1 VRTFRQLIFVLF
13 LLFCGSVVA
22 QVSEGAGKPTETPA
36 KSLELGIEKYKKRDY
51 VAAIEF
57 FSKAIA
63 SDSMFINAYIYRG
76 IAKDAQD
83 NFAGALT
90 DFNKARK
97 LDSNDV
103 YIYVE
108 RSQTFLNLGELEAA
122 AKDFRKIIELN
133 PNSQDASDAYYYLA
147 RINFKQKKYEPAI
160 NFYTRVLKFRPD
172 DPEVMFLRGECKFML
187 GDYRG
192 AIKDFDLSLTKD
204 DDNELAYAKRGE
216 AKLFL
221 EDKKGACE
229 DFAKAKR
236 NGYKEA
242 AELISKNC
250 K

>member
-1 VRTFRQLIFVLF
+1 ML
-13 LLFCGSVVA
+13 A
-22 QVSEGAGKPTETPA
+22 QSAKPADTPA

-57 FSKAIA
+57 FSKAIEA
-63 SDSMFINAYIYRG
+63 DSMFINAYIYRG

-103 YIYVE
+103 YVYVE

-122 AKDFRKIIELN
+122 AKDFKKIIELN
-133 PNSQDASDAYYYLA
+133 PNSQDAGDAFFYLA
-147 RINFKQKKYEPAI
+147 RIHFKQKKYEPAI
-160 NFYTRVLKFRPD
+160 NYYTRVLKFRPD
-172 DPEVMFLRGECKFML
+172 DPEILFLRGECKFMI

-192 AIKDFDLSLTKD
+192 SIKDFDLSLNKD
-204 DDNELAYAKRGE
+204 DDNEMAYFKRGE
-216 AKLFL
+216 AKLML
-221 EDKKGACE
+221 EDKTGACE
-229 DFAKAKR
+229 DFVKAKK
-236 NGYKEA
+236 NGYKTA
-242 AELISKNC
+242 VELINKNC